1 MHLADVAD
9 GHHLVA
15 VGLDRQAQNV
25 LGRGH
30 HARQLHREI
39 ALPGDQVPGRNQL
52 VVAPDDVGEIGGA
65 DVVGLHPGRID
76 GDLQH
81 LVAAAGNLG
90 AQDAR
95 QGFQVILQGLGRR
108 IERPFG
114 RRPGQD
120 DAQDRVVANVLL
132 LDDRRQGVRWEQAAR
147 QVDLGPHVLQHLV
160 LVEIDLE
167 LERHQGQ
174 AFVGPGVHLLQAL
187 DRFQLAL
194 ERSDEQALGVLRA
207 DAGVGHLHH
216 DIGHGDVRLRFAR
229 QGQIRPQPEGAQHQ
243 GHRQYDL
250 APLDGAGDQ
259 GLDHGLAPGVGARAT
274 RTVWPSET

>member
-15 VGLDRQAQNV
+15 VGLDRQAQDV

-39 ALPGDQVPGRNQL
+39 ALPGDQVPGWNQL
-52 VVAPDDVGEIGGA
+52 VVAADDIGQVGGA

-76 GDLQH
+76 RDLQH
-81 LVAAAGNLG
+81 LVAAARNLG

-95 QGFQVILQGLGRR
+95 QGFQMILQGLRRR

-120 DAQDRVVANVLL
+120 DAEYRIVADVLL
-132 LDDRRQGVRWEQAAR
+132 FDDRRQGVRREQAPR
-147 QVDLGPHVLQHLV
+147 QIDLGPHVLQNLV

-167 LERHQGQ
+167 FERHQGQ
-174 AFVGPGVHLLQAL
+174 ALIGPGVHLLQPL

-194 ERSDEQALGVLRA
+194 
-207 DAGVGHLHH
+207 
-216 DIGHGDVRLRFAR
+216 
-229 QGQIRPQPEGAQHQ
+229 
-243 GHRQYDL
+243 
-250 APLDGAGDQ
+250 
-259 GLDHGLAPGVGARAT
+259 
-274 RTVWPSET
+274 